1 MENEKDITIYF
12 IIFIDIFGIGM
23 AARTLYNVIYTIEGS
38 INYKDSFSSI
48 LQNRDVGRS
57 ENLESFNVE
66 HKVWGGGE

>member
-38 INYKDSFSSI
+38 INYKDSFSI
-48 LQNRDVGRS
+48 LQKGLKSRHHMS
-57 ENLESFNVE
+57 
-66 HKVWGGGE
+66 